1 VVHQWPQRPGNHWG
15 LVGKLGVIGYIAK
28 GIFFSAF
35 YRAQKPEKPAF
46 A

>member
-1 VVHQWPQRPGNHWG
+1 MSRISSQGAQTC
-15 LVGKLGVIGYIAK
+15 KLPNIAK

-35 YRAQKPEKPAF
+35 YMAQKPEKPAF